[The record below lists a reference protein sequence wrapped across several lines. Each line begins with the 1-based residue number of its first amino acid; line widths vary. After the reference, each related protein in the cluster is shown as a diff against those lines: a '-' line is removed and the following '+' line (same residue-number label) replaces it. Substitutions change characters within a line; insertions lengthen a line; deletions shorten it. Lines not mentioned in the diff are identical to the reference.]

1 MQLTEIFAKDV
12 QRPIEGVIKADDARH
27 LRTEVDEYV
36 LTNEAAKGLELLLEA
51 YTNYTNANGVWISG
65 FFGSGKSH
73 LLKMLA
79 HLLGDVEGDDFPRE
93 RVSESFR
100 AKATDAFLPPLLD
113 KADRIPAKSLLF
125 NIDQKATLISKDQT
139 DALLRVFVKVFDE
152 SRGYYGDQGHIA
164 RFERQLDD
172 EGQLEAF
179 KEAFRA
185 VSGRDWVERRP
196 SFGLPT
202 VRRQVNEAYAQ
213 ITGLDASTAP
223 DILKTY
229 QDTYSVSIEDF
240 ADEVRGWL
248 DQQPAGYR
256 LNFFVDEVGQFIGSN
271 THLMLN
277 LQTIAESLNTKC
289 GGRAWVFVTSQEDMD
304 KVVGDR
310 TKRQGNDFSKI
321 QARFK
326 ARVKL
331 TSADVEEVI
340 RKRLLEKNDKGTQV
354 LEAVYAQETGNFK
367 TLFDFVDGAKTYRNF
382 TDVTH
387 FVGTYPFVSYQFPLF
402 QAAIE
407 GISDHNVFE
416 GRNSSVGERSM
427 LGVVQQVA
435 KDIGDVEIGT
445 LATFDQLFAGIR
457 ASLKSAAQRSIDR
470 AERDLPDSGSPV
482 TKLAVRLLKALF
494 LVKYVESFQATRRN
508 LTVLVYD
515 RFGLDLPALS
525 KKVQEALTL
534 LETQTYVQRNGNVYE
549 YLTNEEQVIEEEIK
563 NVEIDSSEV
572 STRLNKILSGD
583 VVKTSKLRY
592 AKNGQDFAF
601 GYKLDEQAFG
611 QQRELSLHF
620 VTPEYSYGPE
630 EIRMHSAGKD
640 ELRVILAPDD
650 RVLADLRLLIKT
662 EKYTKRKQTSSLSPV
677 EEQILRGKATQNS
690 EREKELVERI
700 RRAVG
705 RADLVINAADL
716 TVGSQDAVTRITEGF
731 QDLIARTYTQLGLLG
746 GRTYSEQQVAGFA
759 NPDQSTLLDGAAI
772 DESSIHAL
780 AAPADEVLSYLL
792 QRDRLGEQV
801 TVKKIV
807 DHFQAKPYGWDLA
820 SIECVSAWLV
830 GTSKITLTVDSNIL
844 KRSEVA
850 AALRNTQK
858 HSHTVAA
865 PQKTFDQR
873 KVAALRAFCTDFFDE
888 PAAPKDPLELARHTS
903 ERLRAKCEE
912 LKARVGGS
920 KYPFVT
926 QLDAPIAL
934 LESVVGK
941 PDDWYL
947 TDFAMADDLLDAK
960 TDTIDPIQAFLGG
973 AQRTIF
979 DEATDLLTSNA
990 SNLNYL
996 PSGSNQEVTQLLADP
1011 QAFRGNRMTK
1021 LKAAAIEFQSRIDE
1035 ALLANRDGA
1044 RREIHSR
1051 WAPLQTSAIYLD
1063 ATDDAQRNV
1072 SQKVSGI
1079 LDRIG
1084 RESQIAVVREIANTF
1099 EERTYP
1105 SILDQLAASPRNS
1118 RTDDGAEPAPAP
1130 PTKQTVSVKSINASG
1145 IHGVLETEE
1154 DVDRYLNA
1162 LRTALVQALNDDKRL
1177 AL

>member
-1 MQLTEIFAKDV
+1 MHLTEIFAKDV
-12 QRPIEGVIKADDARH
+12 QRPIEGVIKADDVAH
-27 LRTEVDEYV
+27 LGTEVDEYV
-36 LTNEAAKGLELLLEA
+36 LTNEAAKGLEILLEA

-125 NIDQKATLISKDQT
+125 NIDQKATLNSKDQT

-172 EGQLEAF
+172 EGQLDAF
-179 KEAFRA
+179 KDAFRA

-213 ITGLDASTAP
+213 ITGLDATTAP

-240 ADEVRGWL
+240 ADEVRAWL
-248 DQQPAGYR
+248 DKQPAGYR

-310 TKRQGNDFSKI
+310 TKQQGNDFSKI

-326 ARVKL
+326 TRVKL

-340 RKRLLEKNDKGTQV
+340 RKRLLEKNDKGAQV
-354 LEAVYAQETGNFK
+354 LEAIYAQEQANFK

-382 TDVTH
+382 TDDGH

-435 KDIGDVEIGT
+435 KDIGDVEIGS
-445 LATFDQLFAGIR
+445 LAAFDAMFAGIR

-494 LVKYVESFQATRRN
+494 LVKYVESFQATPRN

-525 KKVQEALTL
+525 KQVQDALTL

-592 AKNGQDFAF
+592 AKNGQDFGF
-601 GYKLDEQAFG
+601 GYKLDDQAFG
-611 QQRELSLHF
+611 QQRDELSLHF
-620 VTPEYSYGPE
+620 ITPEYPYGPE
-630 EIRMHSAGKD
+630 EVRMHSAGKD

-677 EEQILRGKATQNS
+677 EEQILRAKATQNAQ
-690 EREKELVERI
+690 REKELVERI

-716 TVGSQDAVTRITEGF
+716 TVGSQDAITRITEGF
-731 QDLIARTYTQLGLLG
+731 QDLIARTYTQLSLLG
-746 GRTYSEQQVAGFA
+746 GRAYSEQQVAGFA
-759 NPDQSTLLDGAAI
+759 NPDQSTMI
-772 DESSIHAL
+772 DDSSIHAL
-780 AAPADEVLSYLL
+780 TAPADEVLSYLL

-807 DHFQAKPYGWDLA
+807 DHFQAKPYGWDLP
-820 SIECVSAWLV
+820 SIECVTAWLV
-830 GTSKITLTVDSNIL
+830 GTSKTTLTVDSNIL

-850 AALRNTQK
+850 IVLRNTQK
-858 HSHTVAA
+858 HSHAVVA

-873 KVAALRAFCTDFFDE
+873 KIAALRTFCTDFFDE
-888 PAAPKDPLELARHTS
+888 PTAPKDPLELARHAS

-912 LKARVGGS
+912 LKARVSGS

-926 QLDAPIAL
+926 QLEAPIAL
-934 LESVVGK
+934 LDSVVGK

-947 TDFAMADDLLDAK
+947 TDFAIADDLLDAK
-960 TDTIDPIQAFLGG
+960 SDIIDPIQAFLGG
-973 AQRTIF
+973 AQRKIY
-979 DEATDLLTSNA
+979 DEATELLASNA

-996 PSGSNQEVTQLLADP
+996 PSGSSPEVAQLLADP

-1021 LKAAAIEFQSRIDE
+1021 LKAAAVELQARIDE
-1035 ALLANRDGA
+1035 ALVANRDGA
-1044 RREIHSR
+1044 LLEIDSR
-1051 WAPLQTSAIYLD
+1051 WAPLQTSTIYLE
-1063 ATDDAQRNV
+1063 ATDEAQHGV
-1072 SQKVSGI
+1072 TQKVSAI
-1079 LDRIG
+1079 LDRID
-1084 RESQIAVVREIANTF
+1084 REDQIAVVREIANTF

-1105 SILDQLAASPRNS
+1105 AILDQLAASPRSN
-1118 RTDDGAEPAPAP
+1118 DANGGDEYAPAQIK
-1130 PTKQTVSVKSINASG
+1130 KQTVSVNSINAPG
-1145 IHGVLETEE
+1145 VHGVLETEE
-1154 DVDRYLNA
+1154 DVDRYLDA
-1162 LRTALVQALNDDKRL
+1162 LRAALIRALNDDKRI

>member
-12 QRPIEGVIKADDARH
+12 QRPIEGVIKADDVDH
-27 LRTEVDEYV
+27 LGTEVDEYV

-51 YTNYTNANGVWISG
+51 YTNYSNANGVWISG

-79 HLLGDVEGDDFPRE
+79 HLLGDVEGDSFPRE
-93 RVSESFR
+93 RVSESFH
-100 AKATDAFLPPLLD
+100 AKTADAFLPPLLD

-172 EGQLEAF
+172 EGQLEEFKDAF
-179 KEAFRA
+179 FE

-196 SFGLPT
+196 SFTLPT

-213 ITGLDASTAP
+213 ITGVDVTTAP

-240 ADEVRGWL
+240 ADEVRDWL
-248 DQQPAGYR
+248 DKQPAGYR

-277 LQTIAESLNTKC
+277 LQTIVESLNTKC
-289 GGRAWVFVTSQEDMD
+289 SGRAWVFVTSQEDMD

-310 TKRQGNDFSKI
+310 TKQQGNDFSKI

-326 ARVKL
+326 TRVKL

-354 LEAVYAQETGNFK
+354 LEAVYAQESANFR
-367 TLFDFVDGAKTYRNF
+367 TLFDFVDGGKTYRNF
-382 TDVTH
+382 TDEDH
-387 FVGTYPFVSYQFPLF
+387 FVGIYPFVSYQFPLF

-435 KDIGDVEIGT
+435 KDIGDVEIGS
-445 LATFDQLFAGIR
+445 LATFDAMFAGIR

-470 AERDLPDSGSPV
+470 AERDLPDSDYSN

-494 LVKYVESFQATRRN
+494 LVKYVESFQATPRN
-508 LTVLVYD
+508 LTVLVYQ
-515 RFGLDLPALS
+515 RFGLDLPRLS
-525 KKVQEALTL
+525 KQVQEALTL

-572 STRLNKILSGD
+572 SGRLNKILSSD
-583 VVKTSKLRY
+583 VIKTSKLRY
-592 AKNGQDFAF
+592 AKNGQDFPF
-601 GYKLDEQAFG
+601 GFQLDDQVFG
-611 QQRELSLHF
+611 KQRELSLHF
-620 VTPEYSYGPE
+620 ITPEYPYGPE

-662 EKYTKRKQTSSLSPV
+662 EKYTKRKQTSSLSPI
-677 EEQILRGKATQNS
+677 EEQILRTKASQNAQ
-690 EREKELVERI
+690 REKELAERI

-705 RADLVINAADL
+705 HANLVINAADL
-716 TVGSQDAVTRITEGF
+716 SVASQDAITRVSDGF
-731 QDLIARTYTQLGLLG
+731 QDLVSRTYTQLSLLDG
-746 GRTYSEQQVAGFA
+746 HTYSEQQVAGFA
-759 NPDQSTLLDGAAI
+759 NPDQPTLLDGTAI
-772 DESSIHAL
+772 DDASLHVL

-792 QRDRLGEQV
+792 QRDRLGEKV

-807 DHFQAKPYGWDLA
+807 EHFQAKPYGWDLI
-820 SIECVSAWLV
+820 SIECVTAWLV
-830 GTSKITLTVDSNIL
+830 GTSKITLTVDSNTL
-844 KRSEVA
+844 KRSEIA
-850 AALRNTQK
+850 SALRNTQK
-858 HSHTVAA
+858 HSHLIVA

-873 KVAALRAFCTDFFDE
+873 KIAALRAFCTDFFDE
-888 PAAPKDPLELARHTS
+888 PAVPKDPLELARHTS
-903 ERLRAKCEE
+903 ERLRTRYAE
-912 LKARVGGS
+912 LKARINSS
-920 KYPFVT
+920 KYPFMA
-926 QLDAPIAL
+926 QLEAPIAL

-947 TDFAMADDLLDAK
+947 TEFAIADDLLDAK
-960 TDTIDPIQAFLGG
+960 SDVIDPIQAFLGG
-973 AQRTIF
+973 AQSKIY
-979 DEATDLLTSNA
+979 DEATELLARNA

-996 PSGSNQEVTQLLADP
+996 PSGSSLEVSQFLADP

-1021 LKAAAIEFQSRIDE
+1021 LKAAAIELQERIDE
-1035 ALLANRDGA
+1035 VIVANRDEA
-1044 RREIHSR
+1044 TLEIDSR
-1051 WAPLQTSAIYLD
+1051 WEPLQTSTIYLD
-1063 ATDDAQRNV
+1063 ATHEAQHGV
-1072 SQKVSGI
+1072 TQKVSAV
-1079 LDRIG
+1079 LNRIG
-1084 RESQIAVVREIANTF
+1084 RESQIAVIREIANTF
-1099 EERTYP
+1099 EEHTYP
-1105 SILDQLAASPRNS
+1105 AFLDQLAASPRSSHTNN
-1118 RTDDGAEPAPAP
+1118 DDEPIPAPVR
-1130 PTKQTVSVKSINASG
+1130 KQTVSVKSINAQG

-1154 DVDRYLNA
+1154 DVDRYLDA
-1162 LRTALVQALNDDKRL
+1162 LRTAFIRALNDDKRI